1 MGAQAVD
8 ALQSVPRRLLLD
20 LIQLLVRCQRWY
32 YDKRLRIAD
41 VGEMRCQHHTATTTT
56 GKTKA
61 KAEAGT
67 AGEKCTARR
76 DEYLALVPQSAYC
89 GSKVNRRCTKRTNA
103 ALMLCFWHSVCF
115 RCESSAC
122 LSTRQAYRVGY

>member
-8 ALQSVPRRLLLD
+8 ALQSVPSRLLLD

-67 AGEKCTARR
+67 AGEKCNARR
-76 DEYLALVPQSAYC
+76 DEHLALVPQS
-89 GSKVNRRCTKRTNA
+89 T
-103 ALMLCFWHSVCF
+103 
-115 RCESSAC
+115 
-122 LSTRQAYRVGY
+122 VGVK